1 MNTQPKQ
8 KVIFYAPIL
17 SWPPKGGPEMSVVNA
32 IKVLNQICELH
43 VITNLNYEDLR
54 KSETLDF
61 LARNCFR
68 VSFCP
73 RTISVGQASIKER
86 IIRFIKREIFP
97 SIYSSYEANFIEKY
111 ALKQGIEI
119 FWIDRVIEHSFHVF
133 IKIRN
138 KFPDSVI
145 VGDTEAVYSRFI
157 LRELPLIK
165 SPIRWFRVL
174 YRGNIKL
181 MQEKALVKK
190 ANLITAVSMVDAE
203 YYYSLSENIEKVF
216 RFSNSIDI
224 EAMDSENKQDIT
236 LKRPYILLLGTFGH
250 ANSPMDRAAKWLHNE
265 IMPIVWKAIPQLHL
279 YVVGLNAD
287 KTQSS
292 IVGAN
297 VTVIGSPSTVVP
309 YLRQAIATVVPLK
322 FESGTRFKIIESGAA
337 SIACISTVLGAE
349 GLNVEDGKDILIAD
363 SADSFANAIIRVVQ
377 NPELSITLGKNLHE
391 IVKKFYSL
399 DTQKKEAKIIFE
411 FIRSL

>member
-1 MNTQPKQ
+1 LNTQPKQ

-17 SWPPKGGPEMSVVNA
+17 SWPAKGGPEMSVVNA

-145 VGDTEAVYSRFI
+145 VGDTEAVYSRF
-157 LRELPLIK
+157 
-165 SPIRWFRVL
+165 
-174 YRGNIKL
+174 
-181 MQEKALVKK
+181 
-190 ANLITAVSMVDAE
+190 
-203 YYYSLSENIEKVF
+203 
-216 RFSNSIDI
+216 
-224 EAMDSENKQDIT
+224 
-236 LKRPYILLLGTFGH
+236 
-250 ANSPMDRAAKWLHNE
+250 
-265 IMPIVWKAIPQLHL
+265 
-279 YVVGLNAD
+279 
-287 KTQSS
+287 
-292 IVGAN
+292 
-297 VTVIGSPSTVVP
+297 
-309 YLRQAIATVVPLK
+309 
-322 FESGTRFKIIESGAA
+322 
-337 SIACISTVLGAE
+337 
-349 GLNVEDGKDILIAD
+349 
-363 SADSFANAIIRVVQ
+363 
-377 NPELSITLGKNLHE
+377 
-391 IVKKFYSL
+391 
-399 DTQKKEAKIIFE
+399 
-411 FIRSL
+411 